1 MPETIR
7 LVAFSGLSG
16 FMVVSNLL
24 NNLIAKKKQAIP
36 IKKNKILI
44 EALFTL
50 LYSLKND
57 LENKIPSE
65 QTSAIMGGGT
75 LLFI

>member
-65 QTSAIMGGGT
+65 QTSAIMGGGI

>member
-1 MPETIR
+1 MPDTIR
-7 LVAFSGLSG
+7 LVAFSGFRGL
-16 FMVVSNLL
+16 MVVLCFL

-44 EALFTL
+44 EVLFTL
-50 LYSLKND
+50 LNSLKNG
-57 LENKIPSE
+57 LENKIPNA
-65 QTSAIMGGGT
+65 QTSAIIGGGI

>member
-44 EALFTL
+44 EALFKL

-65 QTSAIMGGGT
+65 QNSAIMGGGI

>member
-57 LENKIPSE
+57 LENKIPRE
-65 QTSAIMGGGT
+65 QTSAIMGGGI